1 MKGGSQRR
9 LFALRMAAELGI
21 DLRQVAGSGPGG
33 RIIKRDIEAYVQE
46 NAKKPEKK
54 TAAAHAAHADPVV

>member
-1 MKGGSQRR
+1 
-9 LFALRMAAELGI
+9 MAAELGI

-54 TAAAHAAHADPVV
+54 AGWRTTAHADPVV